1 MKLTFKDKHTISPS
15 DVCPNDAFAVKVV
28 AVAGYANDWSAYV
41 GLSNWPDTRIAEQGD
56 KLTREQ
62 VGKLFH
68 CMCVR
73 TYRE

>member
-1 MKLTFKDKHTISPS
+1 MALTFRNKRTTIPT
-15 DVCPNDAFAVKVV
+15 DVRPGDAFAVKVV

-41 GLSNWPDTRIAEQGD
+41 GPTDWADTRVAEQGD
-56 KLTREQ
+56 KLTHEQ

-73 TYRE
+73 MYRE